1 MNPLNPR
8 QHAFVRA
15 FLVGETAGIASAS
28 AVAAGY
34 SAESAPDLMAN
45 PTVVKAISDAHAE
58 ASAATG
64 ITLARVKAELGRI
77 GFSDLREVLQWRT
90 LIVETGEE
98 NDDGEPIV
106 RASTEL
112 VLKDWAE
119 LTPDAA
125 ACISEIKRTKD
136 GTITVKLHPKVAA
149 LVELGRHLGLPTK
162 MALTGPNGE
171 GPVETITREM
181 TAQEAADLY
190 RRTLEEGKLTQ

>member
-34 SAESAPDLMAN
+34 SADSAPDLMKN
-45 PTVVKAISDAHAE
+45 PSVVKAIADAQAE
-58 ASAATG
+58 AAAATG
-64 ITLARVKAELGRI
+64 ITMARVAAELARI

-90 LIVETGEE
+90 LIIETGDE
-98 NDDGEPIV
+98 NDDGEPITKV
-106 RASTEL
+106 STEL

-119 LTPDAA
+119 LSPSAA
-125 ACISEIKRTKD
+125 ACISEIKRSRD
-136 GTITVKLHPKVAA
+136 GSITVKLHPKVAA

-162 MALTGPNGE
+162 VALSGSSGE
-171 GPVETITREM
+171 GPVELITREM
-181 TAQEAADLY
+181 TAEEAADLY
-190 RRTLEEGKLTQ
+190 RRTLDEGTTPQ